1 MIRTII
7 QLYFLPFLQKNSSS
21 ASLPASVGEN
31 ELTGKKFKMAFSD
44 YSMAYEFTDSTF
56 KYVFEAEFSSDTYN
70 SAYTLLQESTCSYS
84 YNATT
89 KRLYYRKTGYN
100 SYVGRGDKK
109 TALFDSSYS
118 TDAQFVELFKKN
130 DRIIYDNA
138 GDNLDSL
145 RCRIIS
151 LGN

>member
-1 MIRTII
+1 
-7 QLYFLPFLQKNSSS
+7 
-21 ASLPASVGEN
+21 
-31 ELTGKKFKMAFSD
+31 
-44 YSMAYEFTDSTF
+44 MAYEFTDSTF

-70 SAYTLLQESTCSYS
+70 SAYTLLQESTCLYS

-100 SYVGRGDKK
+100 SYVVRGDKK

>member
-1 MIRTII
+1 MKKIVSIFAAA
-7 QLYFLPFLQKNSSS
+7 LLAAGFMGCSNDSDDNS
-21 ASLPASVGEN
+21 ALLLA
-31 ELTGKKFKMAFSD
+31 L
-44 YSMAYEFTDSTF
+44 
-56 KYVFEAEFSSDTYN
+56 SSDTYN

-100 SYVGRGDKK
+100 SYVVRGDKK

-138 GDNLDSL
+138 GDNLDL
-145 RCRIIS
+145 
-151 LGN
+151 L

>member
-1 MIRTII
+1 MQQQNACI
-7 QLYFLPFLQKNSSS
+7 
-21 ASLPASVGEN
+21 
-31 ELTGKKFKMAFSD
+31 TGKQVIIHMLS
-44 YSMAYEFTDSTF
+44 E
-56 KYVFEAEFSSDTYN
+56 
-70 SAYTLLQESTCSYS
+70 
-84 YNATT
+84 
-89 KRLYYRKTGYN
+89 GI
-100 SYVGRGDKK
+100 KK